1 MNSDKD
7 RGVTQRCQHV
17 SGRNNKSRESN
28 IKIQDWVHE
37 GSTDMTAK
45 SVSERHFKI
54 TAEKQLKGGNQ
65 SRRKTRRL
73 IVFEAGGHREA
84 EDVFLVRRAEEN

>member
-7 RGVTQRCQHV
+7 RGVTQRCQNV

-28 IKIQDWVHE
+28 IKTQDWVHG
-37 GSTDMTAK
+37 GSTDMTAT
-45 SVSERHFKI
+45 SVSKRHFKI

-73 IVFEAGGHREA
+73 IVFEAGGRREA